1 MEGRLSV
8 GLFVGVMLSIPLWLS
23 MIGWMRLVESA
34 FGYLYRLH
42 LL

>member
-8 GLFVGVMLSIPLWLS
+8 GLMFGVMLSVPLWLS

-34 FGYLYRLH
+34 VGYLSRLH
-42 LL
+42 VL

>member
-8 GLFVGVMLSIPLWLS
+8 GLMFGVMLSVPLWLS

-34 FGYLYRLH
+34 IGYLSRLH
-42 LL
+42 VL